1 MIPLAALVLL
11 AVAPGSQDET
21 TAEQNSIEGLISD
34 LGASDPQVCEHAE
47 KELKKLGKDAVPA
60 LREAARSDNA
70 ERAMRARALLVEL
83 AHERRGKDGKERPA
97 QGPSPAPRMAVLYE
111 DWTQGIHFALEPG
124 GAVELTVPEKDES
137 SGRREYHTYR
147 APSMEEFKKKYPQ
160 VAQKYDLEKFVTI
173 REVPVGDEQLRE
185 WLGLEEPS
193 EGSREEGSKEPES
206 RRFGIV
212 VSPVGPALAS
222 HLGLREGEGLVVRDV
237 EAGSLAEKSAVKP
250 YDVIVKLN
258 GETAHVQ
265 KIGEFR
271 KSLHDALGTNAFTLE
286 LIRGG
291 KRETLR
297 VTPPAADKEER
308 KDKVK

>member
-1 MIPLAALVLL
+1 MISLAAFVLL
-11 AVAPGSQDET
+11 AVPGCQDQT
-21 TAEQNSIEGLISD
+21 TADQSSIEGLISD
-34 LGASDPQVCEHAE
+34 LGALDPQVREHAE
-47 KELKKLGKDAVPA
+47 KELKKRGKDAVPA

-83 AHERRGKDGKERPA
+83 AHEQQGKEGKEHPA
-97 QGPSPAPRMAVLYE
+97 QGPSPAPRMSVLYE
-111 DWTQGIHFALEPG
+111 DWTQGIHFALKPG

-147 APSMEEFKKKYPQ
+147 APSMEEFKKTYPQ
-160 VAQKYDLEKFVTI
+160 VSQKYDLEKFVTI

-193 EGSREEGSKEPES
+193 EGSGEEGNKEPES

-222 HLGLREGEGLVVRDV
+222 HLRLREGEGLVVRDV
-237 EAGSLAEKSAVKP
+237 EPGSLAERSAVKP

-258 GETAHVQ
+258 GETALVQ
-265 KIGEFR
+265 KIEEFR
-271 KSLHDALGTNAFTLE
+271 KSLHDALGTNEFTLD

-297 VTPPAADKEER
+297 ITPAQADKEEK
-308 KDKVK
+308 KDKAK